1 MNRELGASVCCE
13 NVWKIYGADAQT
25 ALTAARNEG
34 LKRNEIHD
42 RFNCIVAVSDVSFS
56 VPSGEVFCVM
66 GLSGSGKSTLIRHI
80 NRLVVPTAGRV
91 LVGGIDVNQIS
102 LEELRRMRATKIGM
116 VFQNVALFPH
126 RTVLDNVGYGL
137 EVRHVARRIRRASAM
152 EKLELVGLG
161 KWAERYPEELS
172 GGMQQRVGLAR
183 ALAADPDILL
193 MDEPFSALDPLIRRQ
208 LQTEFVKLS
217 RMMKKT
223 TLFITHDLNE
233 ATKVGD
239 RIAIMRD
246 GQFVQVGVPEDIVAH
261 PADGYVA
268 DFVRDISPLKVV
280 RAHTVMTAM
289 ADLTTPYKRDDLSD
303 SPRVAHDTPLE
314 QLIEIA
320 IGQDRP
326 IVVIDDNCRE
336 VGIVT
341 RELLLTEVLGRNP
354 GTKTEVS
361 DQAYASDRN
370 ERRE

>member
-1 MNRELGASVCCE
+1 MGQDLATAVRCE
-13 NVWKIYGADAQT
+13 NVWKIYGADALA
-25 ALTAARNEG
+25 ALRAARGEG
-34 LKRNEIHD
+34 FQRAEIHD
-42 RFNCIVAVSDVSFS
+42 RFNCIVAVADVSFS

-80 NRLVVPTAGRV
+80 NRLLVPTAGRI
-91 LVGGIDVNQIS
+91 LVGETDVNNVS
-102 LEELRRMRATKIGM
+102 MEELRRLRATKIGM

-137 EVRHVARRIRRASAM
+137 EVQQVARQARRASAL
-152 EKLELVGLG
+152 EKLELVGLE
-161 KWAERYPEELS
+161 KWAGRYPDELS

-208 LQTEFVKLS
+208 LQAEFVKLS

-246 GQFVQVGVPEDIVAH
+246 GAFMQVGTPEEIVAH
-261 PADGYVA
+261 PADDYVA
-268 DFVRDISPLKVV
+268 EFVRDISPLKVV
-280 RAHTVMTAM
+280 RAHTVMVPRG
-289 ADLTTPYKRDDLSD
+289 DGDWGELSG
-303 SPRVAHDTPLE
+303 SLRVAHDTTLE

-320 IGQDRP
+320 INQDLP
-326 IVVIDDNCRE
+326 IVILGATGQE
-336 VGIVT
+336 VGVVT
-341 RELLLTEVLGRNP
+341 HEMLLEQILGR
-354 GTKTEVS
+354 GE
-361 DQAYASDRN
+361 DREN
-370 ERRE
+370 ELAGELRATDRDEGRRR